1 MRRTKY
7 WEDMERNIY
16 VYNVYAAAY
25 VCTHAH
31 VSSRSRSRAGGR
43 ERRSERRRTETRRR
57 G

>member
-43 ERRSERRRTETRRR
+43 EREEENGDTEARP
-57 G
+57 GI